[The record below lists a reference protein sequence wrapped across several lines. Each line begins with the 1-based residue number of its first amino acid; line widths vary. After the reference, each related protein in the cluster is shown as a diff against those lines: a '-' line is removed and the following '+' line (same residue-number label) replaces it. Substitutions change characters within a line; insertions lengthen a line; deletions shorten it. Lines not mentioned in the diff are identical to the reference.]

1 MSKIDDVFGSIPGPL
16 VTKWGQSMTFVRVSG
31 TGTYNQTTG
40 VVSPNETNIP
50 VKAIITQV
58 SPTEVDGVLQI
69 SDAKILIDAAQLGTT
84 YIKTSDKFIYKAEG
98 KDVTASVI
106 RVSTA
111 RGDNPIFYTCF
122 ARPQ

>member
-1 MSKIDDVFGSIPGPL
+1 VSKIDDVFGSIPGPL
-16 VTKWGQSMTFVRVSG
+16 ITKWGQSMTFVRVNG

-40 VVSPNETNIP
+40 VVTPNETSIA

-58 SPTEVDGVLQI
+58 SPSEVDGVLQV

-84 YIKTSDKFIYKAEG
+84 YIKTSDKFIYQAEG
-98 KDVTASVI
+98 NNVTASVV
-106 RVSTA
+106 RVSTT

-122 ARPQ
+122 VRPQ

>member
-1 MSKIDDVFGSIPGPL
+1 MSKFDDVFGKLPGPL
-16 VTKWGQSMTFVRVSG
+16 ITKWGQAMTFVRVSG

-58 SPTEVDGVLQI
+58 LPTEVDGVLQI
-69 SDAKILIDAAQLGTT
+69 SDTKILIDAAQLGTT

-98 KDVTASVI
+98 KDITASVV
-106 RVSTA
+106 RVSTT

-122 ARPQ
+122 VRPQ

>member
-1 MSKIDDVFGSIPGPL
+1 MSKIDEVFGSIPGPL

-69 SDAKILIDAAQLGTT
+69 SDAKILIDAAQLGTI

>member
-16 VTKWGQSMTFVRVSG
+16 ITKWGQSMTFVRVNG

-40 VVSPNETNIP
+40 VVTPNETSIA

-58 SPTEVDGVLQI
+58 SPSEVDGVLQV

-84 YIKTSDKFIYKAEG
+84 YIKTSDKFIYQAEG
-98 KDVTASVI
+98 NNVTASVV
-106 RVSTA
+106 RVSTT

-122 ARPQ
+122 VRPQ